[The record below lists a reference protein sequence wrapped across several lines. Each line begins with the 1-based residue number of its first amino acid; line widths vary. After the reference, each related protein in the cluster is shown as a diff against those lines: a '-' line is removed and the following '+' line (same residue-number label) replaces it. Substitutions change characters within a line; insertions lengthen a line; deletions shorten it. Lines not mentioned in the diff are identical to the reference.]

1 MQPEK
6 IINNQPVG
14 RKCQGR
20 RDERE
25 KRLSGDPCLHTL
37 RPCQVIRGGRAHKL
51 LIKFWVP
58 PGCDCPSVWIPSPEL
73 AKYQGQR
80 DHYVTDACWWAE
92 SITQSFLLKG
102 DLNPGQGSPPHCV

>member
-58 PGCDCPSVWIPSPEL
+58 PGCDCPQ
-73 AKYQGQR
+73 YG
-80 DHYVTDACWWAE
+80 
-92 SITQSFLLKG
+92 FLPQNWLNTKG
-102 DLNPGQGSPPHCV
+102 KGTIM